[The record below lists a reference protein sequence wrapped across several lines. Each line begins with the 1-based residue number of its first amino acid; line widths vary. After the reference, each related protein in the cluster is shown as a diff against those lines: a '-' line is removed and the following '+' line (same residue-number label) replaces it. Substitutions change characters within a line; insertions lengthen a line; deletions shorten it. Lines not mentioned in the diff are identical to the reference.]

1 MAPYGI
7 PNETPEQIRWMEKCI
22 KSVGEQ
28 NPEYPESRR
37 ITICKNVLKRNN
49 WKVPKSE
56 VSNHRRITWGN
67 TTI

>member
-7 PNETPEQIRWMEKCI
+7 DNETPEQTKWMESCVESVM
-22 KSVGEQ
+22 KSNPDYEQ
-28 NPEYPESRR
+28 GRA
-37 ITICKNVLKRNN
+37 IAICKNKLKKNN

-56 VSNHRRITWGN
+56 STYRRITWGN